1 MDIKNFWYSYKS
13 ILINALEKDFFHFFK
28 KIFGALYKFII
39 RFFKHQFSL
48 GITNLD
54 NLEESNFQLSLD
66 KLFQKFN
73 SDKGSNF
80 KVNQK
85 KIPSHNYSIF
95 YEKYFSMYKKKTIH
109 ILELG
114 SHEGRGI
121 ASFYFFFPNAKIVG
135 ANINPFQMK
144 FKSKRIDEL
153 YIDVSS
159 KKIINNFSN
168 HIHENFD
175 IIIDDASHNLKD
187 ILITFSKLFQKL
199 KKGGFYVI
207 EDINQFHVFK
217 ELNPYKN
224 ELTPKEILQ
233 NIKYNKD
240 FKSSFISEEE
250 KKYLV
255 DNIAK
260 IDFEKG
266 QMVINNSN
274 VSDIVFIK
282 KKNLL

>member
-13 ILINALEKDFFHFFK
+13 ILTNALEKDFFHFFK
-28 KIFGALYKFII
+28 KIFCTFYKFIV

-95 YEKYFSMYKKKTIH
+95 YERYFSWYKKKSIH

-121 ASFYFFFPNAKIVG
+121 ASFYFFSLM
-135 ANINPFQMK
+135 Q
-144 FKSKRIDEL
+144 KSLEQ
-153 YIDVSS
+153 
-159 KKIINNFSN
+159 
-168 HIHENFD
+168 
-175 IIIDDASHNLKD
+175 
-187 ILITFSKLFQKL
+187 T
-199 KKGGFYVI
+199 
-207 EDINQFHVFK
+207 
-217 ELNPYKN
+217 
-224 ELTPKEILQ
+224 
-233 NIKYNKD
+233 
-240 FKSSFISEEE
+240 
-250 KKYLV
+250 
-255 DNIAK
+255 
-260 IDFEKG
+260 
-266 QMVINNSN
+266 
-274 VSDIVFIK
+274 
-282 KKNLL
+282 